1 MVAYNLLTAGKPR
14 QQLPNFLGNFR
25 QEDVFL
31 VKGKNFRIKNKLSFQ
46 DMQENELAFIQQK
59 LMSWG
64 NTYEI
69 YRNSEVYAT
78 MNESFF
84 TLIGREFTV
93 DIPGADDLKVKGNF
107 SGYEYTFKRASGVVA
122 TVSRKWVPVA
132 DTYAVDIIPGEDD
145 VLILA
150 CTVVI
155 GTASDGGSL
164 LM

>member
-1 MVAYNLLTAGKPR
+1 MPPKSTPGDGSRSTWGDPCVPATGSPILGDARMYSPPKIGGAGGAKIDFCKR
-14 QQLPNFLGNFR
+14 
-25 QEDVFL
+25 
-31 VKGKNFRIKNKLSFQ
+31 S
-46 DMQENELAFIQQK
+46 IQQK

-69 YRNSEVYAT
+69 YRDSEVYAT

-84 TLIGREFTV
+84 TSIGRKFTV

-107 SGYEYTFKRASGVVA
+107 SGYEYTFERASGVVA
-122 TVSRKWVPVA
+122 TVSKKWASVA

-155 GTASDGGSL
+155 GIASDA
-164 LM
+164 

>member
-1 MVAYNLLTAGKPR
+1 MRYLMR
-14 QQLPNFLGNFR
+14 QKFLSWGENYLIKDDTG
-25 QEDVFL
+25 QDVFL
-31 VKGKNFRIKNKLSFQ
+31 VKGKIFRIKNKLSFQ
-46 DMQENELAFIQQK
+46 DTQENELAFIQQK

-84 TLIGREFTV
+84 TSIGRKFTV

-107 SGYEYTFKRASGVVA
+107 SGYEYTFERASGVVA
-122 TVSRKWVPVA
+122 TVLKKWASVA

-155 GTASDGGSL
+155 GIASDA
-164 LM
+164 